1 VQERQGLQVG
11 CPEEIAFRM
20 GFIDAA
26 ALRAQADRLGKTA
39 YGGYLRDLAEGK
51 LA

>member
-20 GFIDAA
+20 GFIDAEG
-26 ALRAQADRLGKTA
+26 LRARAAALGKTA
-39 YGGYLRDLAEGK
+39 YGAYLRDLAEGRH
-51 LA
+51 A